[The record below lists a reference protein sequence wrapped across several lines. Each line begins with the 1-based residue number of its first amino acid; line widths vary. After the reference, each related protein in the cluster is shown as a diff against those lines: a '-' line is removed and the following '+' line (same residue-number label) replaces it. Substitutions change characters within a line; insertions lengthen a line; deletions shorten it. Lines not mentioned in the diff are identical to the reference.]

1 ASVSL
6 ADAAFTLQVGRRSM
20 RHRRAVIARDL
31 AEARRAL
38 EGGEPGLV
46 RDGTV
51 DGETRSVVYLLPGQ
65 GSQRVDAGRAA
76 YVTDPVFRAEVDRG
90 ARILERPLGL
100 DLRELL
106 FPPAGGREDASR
118 RLEDTALAQPA
129 LFLVEYAFAR
139 LWTSWGVPPAALL
152 GHSAGELVA
161 ACLAGVFTL
170 EDALALVAE
179 RGRLIQALPRG
190 LMIAVPLPEA
200 QARELAGP
208 GIDCAAV
215 NGPDQRVL

>member
-1 ASVSL
+1 
-6 ADAAFTLQVGRRSM
+6 
-20 RHRRAVIARDL
+20 
-31 AEARRAL
+31 
-38 EGGEPGLV
+38 
-46 RDGTV
+46 
-51 DGETRSVVYLLPGQ
+51 
-65 GSQRVDAGRAA
+65 
-76 YVTDPVFRAEVDRG
+76 
-90 ARILERPLGL
+90 
-100 DLRELL
+100 

-208 GIDCAAV
+208 GIDFAAV
-215 NGPDQRVL
+215 NGPEQCVLSGPTQEVEALESRLAATGIACRRLRTSHAFHSAMVEPVMD